1 MVKKLPLFFKRFIW
15 GLFGVLAVVGLL
27 HFVFPLP
34 ALPSYSMVVL
44 DSKGEVIHAFL
55 TPDEKWRMK
64 TDLSEI
70 SPMLKKA
77 LLHKEDKY
85 FYYHP
90 GVNPI
95 AIVRAGAMNLL
106 HLKRTSGASTIT
118 MQVARMFEPKRRTY
132 FNKLI
137 EVFRAFQLEWTYS
150 KEEIFQL
157 YINKMPFGSNI
168 EGVKSASVLY
178 FKKNPDH
185 LSLAE
190 VTALSVIPN
199 RPSSLRMGQNND
211 KIVLARNKW
220 LKRFAEDKLFSTEEI
235 SDALDEPLTASRNAA
250 PKLVPHLALKLK
262 RTAGSALINTPIDL
276 QMQLKSEKIVK
287 DYVRNLYALNIRNAA
302 VMVLDNRT
310 HEVVTYIG
318 SADFNAIQDGGQV
331 NGAAAIRQPGS
342 ALKPLIYGLCFDQGV
357 LTPKTM
363 MSDVPINLG
372 GFMPENYDNQFHGLV
387 SAEYALENSLNI
399 PAVKALNS
407 LGTSVLIQR
416 LSACGFKQ
424 IKKDQNK
431 LGLSLAL
438 GGCGV
443 SLEEMTSLYSAF
455 ANEGF
460 YVPALFTR
468 SKRSN
473 QGTHKSDF
481 GQLANPQEPIA
492 DTIALLSPSA
502 TFMLNEILSRLARP
516 DLPVNWEASM
526 HTPRIAWKTGTS
538 YGRRDAW
545 SVGYNKNYTIGVW
558 VGNFSGEGV
567 PELNGAN
574 IATPLLFKLF
584 NTIDY
589 NSTNEWFSMPKECG
603 IRLVCSETGMPP
615 SSQCTN
621 TVMDYFLPMIS
632 PTMVCN
638 NRQEFATD
646 PKGKITYCKHC
657 QPENGYRKQWY
668 KIIAPEMQAY
678 YEENRMAYE
687 PLPPHNP
694 SCDKV
699 FVEGAPIVKF
709 PVEGAEYLIS
719 KTQPEPL
726 QLRCETRSDVQ
737 LVYWTINNKFYQ
749 KTLANKTIY
758 FTPQEGSVKISCTD
772 DKGRI
777 TNCFIK
783 VKYVDL

>member
-1 MVKKLPLFFKRFIW
+1 VKNLPPFLQRFLLITVA
-15 GLFGVLAVVGLL
+15 FVAISVVLHL
-27 HFVFPLP
+27 VFPLP
-34 ALPSYSMVVL
+34 AAPSYSTVVL
-44 DSKGEVIHAFL
+44 DNKGEVIHAFL

-64 TDLSEI
+64 TDLAEI
-70 SPMLKKA
+70 SPMLKVT
-77 LLHKEDKY
+77 LLYKEDKY

-90 GVNPI
+90 GVNVI
-95 AIVRAGAMNLL
+95 AIARAAVMNVLR
-106 HLKRTSGASTIT
+106 LKRTSGASTIT
-118 MQVARMFEPKRRTY
+118 MQVARMLEPKRRTY

-150 KEEIFQL
+150 KDEILQL

-190 VTALSVIPN
+190 VTALSIIPN
-199 RPSSLRMGQNND
+199 RPSSLRMGRNND
-211 KIVLARNKW
+211 KIIAERNKW
-220 LKRFAEDKLFSTEEI
+220 LLLFAEGHLFTATEI
-235 SDALDEPLTASRNAA
+235 SDALDEPLTARRNDA
-250 PKLVPHLALKLK
+250 PKLAPHLSLKLK
-262 RTAGSALINTPIDL
+262 RSATSEIIRTPIDL
-276 QMQLKSEKIVK
+276 QMQFKSEKIVG
-287 DYVRNLYALNIRNAA
+287 DYVRNLYSLNIRNAA
-302 VMVLDNRT
+302 VMVVDNKT

-318 SADFNAIQDGGQV
+318 SADFNAVRDGGQV
-331 NGAAAIRQPGS
+331 NGASAIRQPGS

-357 LTPKTM
+357 LIPKTM

-372 GFMPENYDNQFHGLV
+372 GFAPENYDEQFHGLV

-407 LGTSVLIQR
+407 IGTSALVQR
-416 LSACGFKQ
+416 LSACGFRQ

-443 SLEEMTSLYSAF
+443 SLEEMTGLYAAL
-455 ANEGF
+455 ANEGVF
-460 YVPALFTR
+460 VP
-468 SKRSN
+468 
-473 QGTHKSDF
+473 
-481 GQLANPQEPIA
+481 PIYTSTQTIQPNLRKGDMGERTKPLEIYA
-492 DTIALLSPSA
+492 DSITLLSPSA

-545 SVGYNKNYTIGVW
+545 SIGYNRNYTIGVW

-584 NTIDY
+584 NTLDY

-603 IRLVCSETGMPP
+603 IRLVCSETGMLP

-632 PTMVCN
+632 PAMVCN

-646 PKGKITYCKHC
+646 PAGKITYCRHC
-657 QPENGYRKQWY
+657 QPEAGFKKQWF
-668 KIIAPEMQAY
+668 KVIAPDMQAY
-678 YEENRMAYE
+678 YEEHRMAYE

-694 SCDKV
+694 ACDKV
-699 FVEGAPIVKF
+699 FVEGAPVIKF
-709 PVEGAEYLIS
+709 PVDGAEYLIS
-719 KTQPEPL
+719 KRQPEPL
-726 QLRCETRSDVQ
+726 QLRCETTGDVQ
-737 LVYWTINNKFYQ
+737 LVYWTINNKFFQ
-749 KTLANKTIY
+749 QTPVNKTLFFN
-758 FTPQEGSVKISCTD
+758 PEEGNVKISCTD
-772 DKGRI
+772 DKGRN
-777 TNCFIK
+777 TNIRIK
-783 VKYVDL
+783 VKFVDL